1 MASIVNE
8 TGRRIVVLVLVPVL
22 LLVLV
27 SCIFEDEMDDEDD

>member
-1 MASIVNE
+1 MASIVND